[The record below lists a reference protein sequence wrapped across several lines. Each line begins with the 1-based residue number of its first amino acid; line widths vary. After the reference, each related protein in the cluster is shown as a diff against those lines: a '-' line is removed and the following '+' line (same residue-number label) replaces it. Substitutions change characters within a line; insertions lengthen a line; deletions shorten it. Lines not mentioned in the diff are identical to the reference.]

1 MSTMDERKFR
11 DLYDAQ
17 CEVIDAI
24 AEALH
29 AHGLPNF
36 AVIERAREMTIRA
49 YSAEGQRDSARRLV
63 DIMRDHHDREVREL
77 RAELDVARSR
87 LMTVTSERDDA
98 LSHLTRVQREL
109 RQALDGRESEYHRA
123 EAALDELS
131 RVRGE

>member
-29 AHGLPNF
+29 VVGQPNDVV
-36 AVIERAREMTIRA
+36 AAAAQEMKLRAFRA
-49 YSAEGQRDSARRLV
+49 EAERDSAKRLV
-63 DIMRDHHDREVREL
+63 DIARGEKYLEVREL

-87 LMTVTSERDDA
+87 LMTVTIERD
-98 LSHLTRVQREL
+98 TL
-109 RQALDGRESEYHRA
+109 RWAKDVA
-123 EAALDELS
+123 P
-131 RVRGE
+131 